1 AHSRS
6 PSTSSAGRGRKAT
19 NTSAPSPLSRSQA
32 ASPSLMRPSD
42 TNADSSPSIR
52 SIFQPPPPETPSTTD
67 VLMQKIALP
76 GAPAEEDG
84 RAASASSPDA
94 RSASLNHILT
104 NIVVLQ
110 EFIMEL
116 IAVLQV
122 RAAVLGEREVS
133 YS

>member
-1 AHSRS
+1 
-6 PSTSSAGRGRKAT
+6 
-19 NTSAPSPLSRSQA
+19 
-32 ASPSLMRPSD
+32 D
-42 TNADSSPSIR
+42 TNVDSSPPVR

-67 VLMQKIALP
+67 VLMQKITLP
-76 GAPAEEDG
+76 GEAAEEDG
-84 RAASASSPDA
+84 TASASSPDA

-122 RAAVLGEREVS
+122 RAAVLGEREVR